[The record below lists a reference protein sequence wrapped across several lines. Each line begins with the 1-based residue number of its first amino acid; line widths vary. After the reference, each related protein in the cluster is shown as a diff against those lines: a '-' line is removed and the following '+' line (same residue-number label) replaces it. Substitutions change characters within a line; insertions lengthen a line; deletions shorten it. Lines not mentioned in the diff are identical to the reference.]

1 MFTVHRLF
9 WIEYTFLYSVNKF
22 LSCKKYSI
30 QHFYFNELY
39 IYLHFYITNANII
52 PITIKIN
59 EKYIR
64 QSPFT
69 LDIGVIIGYWNNPYL
84 STTRCFVW
92 KTEFWYILNSP
103 VFSSYFE
110 PQEPKGSTQIFQL
123 RLLILVSH
131 LGKSPFL
138 SLSPSV
144 LFLLFLLF
152 LLSWLSG
159 Q

>member
-92 KTEFWYILNSP
+92 KIYTDIYTEFPCL
-103 VFSSYFE
+103 
-110 PQEPKGSTQIFQL
+110 FQL
-123 RLLILVSH
+123 FWTPRTQRKH
-131 LGKSPFL
+131 PNL
-138 SLSPSV
+138 SASTTHTGLTPR
-144 LFLLFLLF
+144 
-152 LLSWLSG
+152 
-159 Q
+159 